1 MHNGRYIRVSTNTT
15 HTNESKNP
23 RGRPLG
29 DHDEKRSEL
38 VAAALRT
45 IQQLGFEGASMRQIA
60 FEAGCTTGVLTHYFV
75 NKEQLL
81 RQLVDE
87 LFDAMDTWS
96 TDITSSEDVFQV
108 VEDILQTPFA
118 ADDDTTVWHLW
129 YQLLLKARTDPSL
142 AREIAQRYSSQFE
155 QLTNLFE
162 RQQQLGVLR
171 SDFSAQMLAE
181 QVFAVTEGWSL
192 MAPIDLQ
199 RFEPVR
205 RKQMITMVIENLKP
219 PASHNIT

>member
-1 MHNGRYIRVSTNTT
+1 MSQK
-15 HTNESKNP
+15 SP

-29 DHDEKRSEL
+29 DHDEKRSEI

-45 IQQLGFEGASMRQIA
+45 IQRLGFDGASMRQIA
-60 FEAGCTTGVLTHYFV
+60 IEAGCTTGVLTHYFV

-108 VEDILQTPFA
+108 VEDILQTPFS
-118 ADDDTTVWHLW
+118 ADDDKTVWHLW
-129 YQLLLKARTDPSL
+129 YQLLLKARTDPTL
-142 AREIAQRYSSQFE
+142 AREIAQRYSTQLE
-155 QLTNLFE
+155 HLTNLFE
-162 RQQQLGVLR
+162 RQQQRGVLR
-171 SDFSAQMLAE
+171 SDYSAQMLAE

-199 RFEPVR
+199 RFEPRR

-219 PASHNIT
+219 VVSHEVA